1 MDNVQMR
8 LIKKVISR
16 PVKALT
22 VLGRSGVLN
31 WMSDEAYIRLLYR
44 AEFREKLDLDH
55 PETFNQKMQWLKLY
69 DRNPVYPEM
78 VDKYKAKSYV
88 SDRIGSE
95 YIIPA
100 FGVWDS
106 FDEIDFDRLPN
117 QFVLKCT
124 HDSGG
129 VLICRDKNR
138 FDIAQARKKMN
149 YFLKHDYYH
158 FGREWP
164 YKNIHPRILAEQY
177 MEDEAAGELRDYKF
191 LCFGGKVKCFKID
204 FDRFSGHHANY
215 YDPDGRLLDIGI
227 VNNPPVFDRELHMP
241 TDIEKMKEIAEKLT
255 EGLPFCRADLY
266 EVNGRIYFG
275 ELTFY
280 PASGFAKYT
289 TRDADMELGSW
300 IPLPDKDRWT
310 DGRRT

>member
-1 MDNVQMR
+1 MEKEQTGIIRKAV
-8 LIKKVISR
+8 SR

-44 AEFREKLDLDH
+44 AEFGERLDLEH

-69 DRNPVYPEM
+69 DRNPAYPEM
-78 VDKYKAKSYV
+78 VDKYEAKRYV
-88 SDRIGSE
+88 SDIIGPE

-129 VLICRDKNR
+129 ILICRDKNS
-138 FDIAQARKKMN
+138 FDIAQAGKKMN

-164 YKNIHPRILAEQY
+164 YKNIQPRILAEPY
-177 MEDEAAGELRDYKF
+177 MEDEEAGELRE
-191 LCFGGKVKCFKID
+191 GKV
-204 FDRFSGHHANY
+204 
-215 YDPDGRLLDIGI
+215 L
-227 VNNPPVFDRELHMP
+227 
-241 TDIEKMKEIAEKLT
+241 
-255 EGLPFCRADLY
+255 
-266 EVNGRIYFG
+266 
-275 ELTFY
+275 
-280 PASGFAKYT
+280 
-289 TRDADMELGSW
+289 
-300 IPLPDKDRWT
+300 
-310 DGRRT
+310 